1 MKLKAVVRVQ
11 LLFINRFL
19 SSCKELYPVMLFL
32 ARYVIMMIGITISF
46 AGRPRIKARII
57 TPSKPNNCP
66 NGSRVFDMLRR
77 RFVP

>member
-46 AGRPRIKARII
+46 AGSPRIRARII
-57 TPSKPNNCP
+57 TQSKPNNCP

-77 RFVP
+77 RLVP